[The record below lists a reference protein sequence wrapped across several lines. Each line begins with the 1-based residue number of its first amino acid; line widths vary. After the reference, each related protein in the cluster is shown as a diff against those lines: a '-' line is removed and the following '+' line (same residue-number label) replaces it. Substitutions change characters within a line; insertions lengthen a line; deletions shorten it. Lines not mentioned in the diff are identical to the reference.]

1 MHLLAHIPTPDY
13 APWKTAFDAH
23 AEDRDASGLTLL
35 QFWRGADDPN
45 AVTALF
51 ECHDRARAQ
60 GPFREDRMTAPPSP
74 TSRPVRPL
82 RSALPSPRSGGGVGE
97 GVPRVERSGTAP

>member
-60 GPFREDRMTAPPSP
+60 GWLDRQRGLGAAIDARFVRTA
-74 TSRPVRPL
+74 
-82 RSALPSPRSGGGVGE
+82 
-97 GVPRVERSGTAP
+97 